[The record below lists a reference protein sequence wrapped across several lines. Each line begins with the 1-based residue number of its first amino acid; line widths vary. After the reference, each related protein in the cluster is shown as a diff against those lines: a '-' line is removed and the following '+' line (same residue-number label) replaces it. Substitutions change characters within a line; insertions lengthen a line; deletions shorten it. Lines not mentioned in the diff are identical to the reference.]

1 MTCCSLYVWAAASIE
16 AGHEQAT
23 QDVRGTIA
31 PQSSDIC
38 DDANSL
44 GDLISEFAGET
55 WDPKQALALA
65 ACAHEIAVLLLGST
79 IFGRVFRKGG
89 GHD

>member
-38 DDANSL
+38 DDANSF
-44 GDLISEFAGET
+44 GDLRLGIRRGDLE
-55 WDPKQALALA
+55 PQANACARGLCARDCGLA
-65 ACAHEIAVLLLGST
+65 AGFDDLRSGVPQ
-79 IFGRVFRKGG
+79 GG

>member
-1 MTCCSLYVWAAASIE
+1 MVNNAAWARTSGSSPRDGSTMRPARCRP
-16 AGHEQAT
+16 H
-23 QDVRGTIA
+23 R

-44 GDLISEFAGET
+44 GDLISEFAG
-55 WDPKQALALA
+55 DPKQALALA